1 MIIIGL
7 NRHHNGNACI
17 LEDGKIIYSTEEE
30 RLNRVKYEGSP
41 FLNLLQIK
49 ELAPHIDGVAIAG
62 FDRLVPFEKYT
73 NVNYYEMLFN
83 RLYKN
88 QKFINRTYDHL
99 HHLTHAAGAFYNS
112 GFKEAISVVFDGD
125 GSLWK
130 DGIEKYSAFHCKHP
144 YDINL
149 LEKEFFDYDE
159 PYSKTNTLSLGN
171 YFAAIADHLGM
182 NPLFDAGKVMALAS
196 YGKNIIED
204 FDSFFDHNYFIE
216 PRLVRMSCLNQ
227 NHPMFEK
234 TRLGNDF
241 QASADLA
248 LTVQTLTENIMIKK
262 IHDLIDN
269 HGIKNI
275 CLSGGYALNCVAN
288 FKLRQSLPKDITL
301 YIEPVSHDAGTAIGA
316 AKLLYHEMRMKEGIK
331 DDPIIPQTTVKYG
344 FQNHYPKSYD
354 FARFTKTKV
363 TNKDVAKK
371 LSENKIVAMFKGKSE
386 LGPRALG
393 NRSILFNPNNSK
405 AKDIVNKVKNREFY
419 RPFAGTILHED
430 CKQYFDMNVLDES
443 PFMMYAVKAKN
454 YALKGIR
461 HVDGT
466 CRIQTLKKEQ
476 DYFFYDLIKEFKQIT
491 NIPCL
496 LNTSFNLSGEPM
508 VETLDDAV
516 KTFENSDIDCLY
528 LPELYILLEK

>member
-41 FLNLLQIK
+41 FLNLLKIK
-49 ELAPHIDGVAIAG
+49 ELAPQIDGVAMAG
-62 FDRLVPFEKYT
+62 FDPLIPFERNT
-73 NVNYYEMLFN
+73 TVNYYEMLFN

-88 QKFINRTYDHL
+88 QKFVNRAYDQF
-99 HHLTHAAGAFYNS
+99 HHLTHAAHSFYNS
-112 GFKEAISVVFDGD
+112 GFEEAISVVFDGD
-125 GSLWK
+125 GSFWEE
-130 DGIEKYSAFHCKHP
+130 GIEKYSAFHCKHP
-144 YDINL
+144 YNINK
-149 LEKEFFDYDE
+149 LEKEFFDYDK

-171 YFAAIADHLGM
+171 YFAAIADHFGM

-216 PRLVRMSCLNQ
+216 PRVVRMSCLNH

-234 TRLGNDF
+234 TKLMNDF

-262 IHDLIDN
+262 IHDLIDK
-269 HGIKNI
+269 HGVKNI

-288 FKLRQSLPKDITL
+288 FKLRQSLPKDINL

-316 AKLLYHEMRMKEGIK
+316 AKLLYHEMRMLEGIT

-344 FQNHYPKSYD
+344 FQNHYPNSYD
-354 FARFTKTKV
+354 FSRFKKSEV

-371 LSENKIVAMFKGKSE
+371 LSENKIVAMFKGRSE

-405 AKDIVNKVKNREFY
+405 AKDIVNKVKNRESY

-430 CKQYFDMNVLDES
+430 YKQYFDMNVLDES

-454 YALKGIR
+454 YALKGIT
-461 HVDGT
+461 HVDKT

-476 DYFFYDLIKEFKQIT
+476 DNIFYDLIKEFKQIT